1 MKESAGSDG
10 GCLTAEERERLEK
23 SIKDQER
30 LMEGYQKVSV
40 ARSHPRPLPC

>member
-10 GCLTAEERERLEK
+10 RLAEEREQLEK
-23 SIKDQER
+23 NIKEQER

-40 ARSHPRPLPC
+40 ARTHPAPLEC